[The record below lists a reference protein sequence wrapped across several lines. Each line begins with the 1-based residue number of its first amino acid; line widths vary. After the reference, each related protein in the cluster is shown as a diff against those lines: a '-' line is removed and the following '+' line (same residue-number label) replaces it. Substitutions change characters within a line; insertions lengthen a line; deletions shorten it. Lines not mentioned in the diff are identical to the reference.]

1 MIFPLSQAFATYERP
16 NPKAYAMR
24 LPKLQV
30 SAMASLLSCALTRRV
45 SPSIWS
51 RNPSDV
57 LSIVGGHRF
66 AAVKAQGAY
75 RLKNKKTLP
84 KKLGAKRVGDQYVLP
99 GTIIY
104 KQRGTLWH
112 AGENSI
118 LGRDHTIHSAIA
130 GFVKYY
136 RDPAKHPDRQYI
148 GVTYDR
154 NDTLPYSPQEAR
166 KRRLGMTAIPRK
178 SSAAFEVLS
187 KSGIPR
193 RVIRK
198 EGVLEMGGA
207 VTAEDPTAAAVEAAE
222 AAAEMADPSA
232 DGKKKATSKASRAA
246 RRWNAYVR
254 TKRSSRMLYLGKN
267 YSYQESNFQIGRLM
281 GTHKGKTPGTQRYG
295 SRRSI
300 LRHRRKKR
308 DEQLRQVRGM
318 ERQERE
324 LALEKGRPRN
334 NTGAT
339 KKFEG
344 GKKPKKGKKMAK

>member
-1 MIFPLSQAFATYERP
+1 MFYI
-16 NPKAYAMR
+16 
-24 LPKLQV
+24 
-30 SAMASLLSCALTRRV
+30 
-45 SPSIWS
+45 
-51 RNPSDV
+51 
-57 LSIVGGHRF
+57 
-66 AAVKAQGAY
+66 
-75 RLKNKKTLP
+75 
-84 KKLGAKRVGDQYVLP
+84 DQYVLP

-148 GVTYDR
+148 GVTFDR
-154 NDTLPYSPQEAR
+154 SDNLPYSPQEVR
-166 KRRLGMTAIPRK
+166 KRKLGMSAVTRK
-178 SSAAFEVLS
+178 IGATLELTS

-193 RVIRK
+193 RIVRK
-198 EGVLEMGGA
+198 EGVVEMGSPEKA
-207 VTAEDPTAAAVEAAE
+207 ADPTAAAVEAAE
-222 AAAEMADPSA
+222 AAAGETPGPTA
-232 DGKKKATSKASRAA
+232 DGKKKTDTKASRAA

-254 TKRSSRMLYLGKN
+254 AKRSSRMLYLAKN

-300 LRHRRKKR
+300 LRYRRKRR
-308 DEQLRQVRGM
+308 DEQLRQTRGM

-324 LALEKGRPRN
+324 LALEKGRLRKS
-334 NTGAT
+334 TAAV
-339 KKFEG
+339 KSAEG
-344 GKKPKKGKKMAK
+344 VNRTKKGKRTAK